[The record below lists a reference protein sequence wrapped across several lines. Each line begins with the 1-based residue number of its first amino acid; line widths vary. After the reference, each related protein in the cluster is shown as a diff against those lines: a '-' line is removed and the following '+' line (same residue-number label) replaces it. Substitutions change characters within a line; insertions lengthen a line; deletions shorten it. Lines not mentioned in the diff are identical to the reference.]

1 MRKELIGVLALSLMA
16 IAALLATAAR
26 AQPQTKAARDPA
38 WNTDTQA
45 QAAKPGTVTSHN
57 PDNAAIAKIDAA
69 GKTPNPG
76 PRNAPVSEPGGPGT
90 AENNSG
96 GR

>member
-1 MRKELIGVLALSLMA
+1 MKELFGMAALSF
-16 IAALLATAAR
+16 LATAAV
-26 AQPQTKAARDPA
+26 AQPQSRPA
-38 WNTDTQA
+38 PQAPWNADSQA
-45 QAAKPGTVTSHN
+45 PAPKPGTVTSPN

-76 PRNAPVSEPGGPGT
+76 PRTAPVNEPGGPST

>member
-1 MRKELIGVLALSLMA
+1 MRKELIGAFILSLMA
-16 IAALLATAAR
+16 AAAG
-26 AQPQTKAARDPA
+26 AQPQTKAAPEPA

-45 QAAKPGTVTSHN
+45 QAAKPGTVTSPN

-76 PRNAPVSEPGGPGT
+76 PRTAPLSEPGGPGT